1 MTGAPLGR
9 PPVPVSPTS
18 PIQAAEGGWV
28 CQDGTRLSAVSL
40 PTLGHHLP
48 RAAEAGL
55 PGSPLSSPPVLSQ
68 ASQLALD
75 VAWNPLLP
83 SPGPTPGKL
92 SCTGPLVLDQVSP
105 VPVWASIGGS
115 GHSVCL
121 RPASSSS
128 QDSVLLSFPDQR
140 HGCHLTPCVFPGS
153 ENGTAPNPGGD
164 RLSDPGVTLSSLS
177 PTSTPSESTPALPP
191 DCPDAGRL
199 SPSLPAPGP
208 ASSLP
213 PCCHLPEGPC

>member
-1 MTGAPLGR
+1 MS
-9 PPVPVSPTS
+9 PVSLLAP
-18 PIQAAEGGWV
+18 W
-28 CQDGTRLSAVSL
+28 
-40 PTLGHHLP
+40 HHLP

-55 PGSPLSSPPVLSQ
+55 SGSPLSSPPVLSQ
-68 ASQLALD
+68 APQMAFD
-75 VAWNPLLP
+75 VEWNPLLP
-83 SPGPTPGKL
+83 SPGPMPGEL
-92 SCTGPLVLDQVSP
+92 SRTGPLVLDQVSP

-128 QDSVLLSFPDQR
+128 RDSVLLSFPDQR

-153 ENGTAPNPGGD
+153 KNGTAPNPGGD
-164 RLSDPGVTLSSLS
+164 QLSDPGVTLSSLS
-177 PTSTPSESTPALPP
+177 PHIHSTGKPASSAP

-208 ASSLP
+208 ASSP
-213 PCCHLPEGPC
+213 SPCCHLPEGPC